1 MPVHGYPWTENTSIT
16 KRGIILGHTL
26 AFVVLAAVYVLL
38 IAESLVEL
46 LMLGY
51 DQVAIKFLLHPITP
65 ADITLIHRSLSHPEV
80 TSLA

>member
-1 MPVHGYPWTENTSIT
+1 MT

-46 LMLGY
+46 LMPGY
-51 DQVAIKFLLHPITP
+51 DQVAKKLLLLPVTA
-65 ADITLIHRSLSHPEV
+65 ADIPHIHRGVSHQEV
-80 TSLA
+80 MGLA